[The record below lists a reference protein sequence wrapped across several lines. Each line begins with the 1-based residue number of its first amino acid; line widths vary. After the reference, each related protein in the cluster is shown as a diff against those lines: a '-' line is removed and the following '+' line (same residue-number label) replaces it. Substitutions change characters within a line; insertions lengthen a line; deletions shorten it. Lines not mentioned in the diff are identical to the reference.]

1 MKFHKNLFEP
11 ILYTLHQ
18 IFFQEV
24 KDHVAVQKMLE
35 SQPKWGSRDRKAAAN
50 FTYEITR
57 YWRKYWFI
65 LDMSPSQNI
74 ELMWGLIEV
83 WMLINNEELPEWAEF
98 QKFDSQ
104 KLQTK
109 IAEAETIFAI
119 KNSIPDWLD
128 ALGTK
133 QLGPKWQPEIA
144 AQNTEAPLVLRVNNS
159 KIKSD
164 KIIEMLF
171 KEGVEATNIVEAPS
185 SLVLNKRINLQNNS
199 LYKDGMFE
207 VQDISSQMVT
217 QLLDLKEGQ
226 IVIDACAGAGGKSLH
241 IADLMRNSGR
251 IIAMD
256 VEIKKLKE
264 LQRRAEKSR
273 FNKIETVLIADP
285 KMLDRYQL
293 FADRLLL
300 DVPCSGT
307 GVWRRN
313 PDDKFKITEAKLASL
328 QQTQANIL
336 STYSKML
343 KKGGILVYAT
353 CSILPAENDDQ
364 IRKFLDENGSFK
376 LLESKTILC
385 SETGYDG
392 FFMAKMM
399 KS

>member
-11 ILYTLHQ
+11 ILFTLHQ

-50 FTYEITR
+50 CTYEITR

-65 LDMSPSQNI
+65 LDMTPSQNI

-83 WMLINNEELPEWAEF
+83 WMLINNEEVPEWSEF
-98 QKFDSQ
+98 QKFDKQ
-104 KLQTK
+104 KLQVK
-109 IAEAETIFAI
+109 IAEADTIFAI

-128 ALGTK
+128 SMGTK
-133 QLGPKWQPEIA
+133 LLGPKWQPELE

-171 KEGVEATNIVEAPS
+171 KEGVEATMANEAPS
-185 SLVLNKRINLQNNS
+185 SLVLNKRINLQNNPF
-199 LYKDGMFE
+199 YKEGMFE

-217 QLLDLKEGQ
+217 QMLELKEGQ

-251 IIAMD
+251 IIGMD

-285 KMLDRYQL
+285 KMLDRYQS

-307 GVWRRN
+307 GVLRRN
-313 PDDKFKITEAKLASL
+313 PDDKFKLTEAKLAAL
-328 QQTQANIL
+328 QQTQATIL
-336 STYSKML
+336 ATYSKML
-343 KKGGILVYAT
+343 KKGGIMVYAT
-353 CSILPAENDDQ
+353 CSILPLENENQ
-364 IRKFLDENGSFK
+364 IRKFLDENGGFK
-376 LLESKTILC
+376 LIETKTILC
-385 SETGYDG
+385 SETGFDG
-392 FFMAKMM
+392 FYMAKLM